1 MVKML
6 LKKYL
11 WGANALQLY
20 TALVY
25 KGPKV
30 VNMILE
36 DLSKKLKEKRIKNVN
51 DLVGKKL
58 SMNNPLK
65 LNSFAEIYESYD
77 NFIIDLWG
85 VVHNGVKIFDGILEV
100 LEKIKISKKK
110 VFFMTNAPRRSYII
124 ESQLSDFGLRRDLYE
139 CVISSGE
146 VTWYFLKKKK
156 YRFCHI
162 IGPERDYNLIDGL
175 NYEIAKTH
183 QQVEVIINTGP
194 WGFEDTLD
202 NYKPLLNS
210 LVKTKPI
217 MICSNP
223 DKIVVRGNKFV
234 ICAGLLAEYYELIGG
249 KVIYY
254 GKPYNEIY
262 EFCYQK
268 ISNKTKKTLVVGDSL
283 DNDIKGANEQNLDS
297 LLVIDG
303 IHREVNGKNGV
314 DKEKLNDLIK
324 KNVNPKYYIKELIF

>member
-1 MVKML
+1 
-6 LKKYL
+6 
-11 WGANALQLY
+11 
-20 TALVY
+20 
-25 KGPKV
+25 
-30 VNMILE
+30 
-36 DLSKKLKEKRIKNVN
+36 
-51 DLVGKKL
+51 
-58 SMNNPLK
+58 MNNPLK

-162 IGPERDYNLIDGL
+162 IGPQRDYNLIDGL

-268 ISNKTKKTLVVGDSL
+268 ISNKTKKKTLVVGDSL

-324 KNVNPKYYIKELIF
+324 KKNVNPKYYIKELIF